1 MNAIAARLA
10 PIALRAAAIALVV
23 LAIAAGWFYVKSL
36 RAELVDAQNTARTAQ
51 ETVGRRDAAIAD
63 LQKKERE
70 HAKAL
75 AQLDAKRAGIAAQ
88 LAQSER
94 DFETLKNEK
103 PDVRA
108 WADSPLPDD
117 LVRMYD
123 RPAITGAGDESN
135 APMRARDAVQPAGDG
150 TAH

>member
-23 LAIAAGWFYVKSL
+23 LAIAAGWFYVKAL

-75 AQLDAKRAGIAAQ
+75 AQLDAKRAGIAAS
-88 LAQSER
+88 LAQSET
-94 DFETLKNEK
+94 DFEALKHEN
-103 PDVRA
+103 DALRA
-108 WADSPLPDD
+108 WADGALPDD
-117 LVRMYD
+117 VVRLYG
-123 RPAITGAGDESN
+123 RPALTGADEYL
-135 APMRARDAVQPAGDG
+135 AMRARRALHAAGDG